1 MTEQWCAGDISNL
14 EYLMAVNAA
23 AGRSIAST
31 TAHAVLPWVTD
42 FTLPYIDDGTCHHHL
57 RDLTMS
63 KFRLTKGDDHLDLM
77 YRHTGHHIP
86 ENLSD
91 LSVAIYLA
99 RVLPRALLQRV
110 VRSTFEPREYPTSLA
125 KMAASSPDECIPE
138 LFLDP
143 SVLVSCH
150 DDMLSLDLPSW
161 CSTPDTCIAYHRRVL
176 ESPFVSA
183 HLHAW
188 IDVTFGVH
196 LSGASA
202 VRHKNVPH
210 MGFVQVFHHP
220 HPPRTTSQ
228 TTRPNDHTYTT
239 SSPQRND
246 VAATH
251 GLVVDEEYFAPP
263 RSSPAA
269 RQSSGRKE
277 KPPHRGVSLNGFH
290 ARHKKLPTAKSF
302 GARYATVLSPAY
314 TLDDSGVAGSWFSV
328 GCIVAELYLKRP
340 LFSGHSIVEF
350 ALGGKLYGE
359 SFSVHKALPQL
370 ASLPTPIRRVVVA
383 LLHPNPATRS
393 LAVQSFNHL
402 TSSIGFPPYFGTVW
416 AYLASVTLDNWVDH
430 TVDLWQSKDKYFLP
444 RDGIPLVVPTIRR
457 LLARSTPPQQADAV
471 RRLLPTWSHV
481 WLDQLA
487 FHMLILR
494 PITTLLDHVDD
505 IALQVSL
512 ASSVETSGLGWLRNV
527 WHHLGTSFVLDHI
540 LPVLLTWLRVGSP
553 LLKRVVAHTLG
564 QWAQGDYMGPVV
576 VAHEV
581 LPSVIALGDLPPA
594 ALPSPSPVHFSPNGV
609 GLALVHICAE
619 LHPTVLHT
627 VVLPP
632 LYRRVLKG
640 IRVLEDDDAW
650 SPPVSP
656 PPTTTPLTPQHIDVY
671 MTCKTIRQLVSL
683 LPGDVAAYHIPAT
696 VALLSSS
703 VRGDWVVVS
712 SLVHTVLRLGQVV
725 GTDATRLHLCAPLRL
740 FLVRFPHAQFPSYMT
755 QFQHLVGFEHFDSC
769 LGLPWSMSSAT
780 PFKLPLLAPISF
792 LPVAHLSPAMALTTE
807 AACQVLARRRP
818 PPTRRSTLPP
828 RWTTYTMPW
837 PPKGLV
843 VHEINRDAR
852 TRRVRAMAAD
862 GGGRWLVT
870 STSDGVVRVWRTAN
884 MTMQWQEQFKW
895 PVHTILPIGVGG
907 PTPALVHYH
916 MVLCDA
922 QSVYIV
928 NAHADNNTM
937 TAPIWKWKR
946 PAQPLVAVHVV
957 TRFIRTGSCGYVVV
971 AVATAGTVV
980 MHSMDNVPW
989 YYPHCE
995 KQNNKDQDAAATA
1008 THTVDNLP
1016 GMNVL
1021 DPTLTTEWTL
1031 NGGGCI
1037 SSLGALFGSLAVGS
1051 TTGHVDVVDP
1061 WTGRA
1066 HCRWQP
1072 HPLAKVVLIA
1082 QVSDTTFVTV
1092 GATDKQ
1098 AILWRWPS
1106 CHPILYVTNLPDE
1119 IQSSQVLCTTRKSDQ
1134 STWLVVGHGTK
1145 LAFQCLW
1152 PSPPTRSVQMTWQ
1165 DLVLPPPRQTIQSVV
1180 VLRHMVA
1187 VGTDSGAVH
1196 FCV

>member
-1 MTEQWCAGDISNL
+1 M
-14 EYLMAVNAA
+14 
-23 AGRSIAST
+23 
-31 TAHAVLPWVTD
+31 
-42 FTLPYIDDGTCHHHL
+42 
-57 RDLTMS
+57 
-63 KFRLTKGDDHLDLM
+63 
-77 YRHTGHHIP
+77 
-86 ENLSD
+86 
-91 LSVAIYLA
+91 
-99 RVLPRALLQRV
+99 
-110 VRSTFEPREYPTSLA
+110 
-125 KMAASSPDECIPE
+125 
-138 LFLDP
+138 
-143 SVLVSCH
+143 
-150 DDMLSLDLPSW
+150 
-161 CSTPDTCIAYHRRVL
+161 
-176 ESPFVSA
+176 
-183 HLHAW
+183 
-188 IDVTFGVH
+188 
-196 LSGASA
+196 
-202 VRHKNVPH
+202 
-210 MGFVQVFHHP
+210 
-220 HPPRTTSQ
+220 
-228 TTRPNDHTYTT
+228 
-239 SSPQRND
+239 
-246 VAATH
+246 
-251 GLVVDEEYFAPP
+251 
-263 RSSPAA
+263 
-269 RQSSGRKE
+269 E

-290 ARHKKLPTAKSF
+290 VRHKKLPTAKSF

-314 TLDDSGVAGSWFSV
+314 TLDDSGAAGSWFSV

-370 ASLPTPIRRVVVA
+370 ASLPTPIR
-383 LLHPNPATRS
+383 
-393 LAVQSFNHL
+393 
-402 TSSIGFPPYFGTVW
+402 SIGFPPYFGTVW

-430 TVDLWQSKDKYFLP
+430 TVNLWQSKDNFFLP

-553 LLKRVVAHTLG
+553 LLKRVVAHT
-564 QWAQGDYMGPVV
+564 
-576 VAHEV
+576 
-581 LPSVIALGDLPPA
+581 
-594 ALPSPSPVHFSPNGV
+594 
-609 GLALVHICAE
+609 
-619 LHPTVLHT
+619 
-627 VVLPP
+627 
-632 LYRRVLKG
+632 
-640 IRVLEDDDAW
+640 
-650 SPPVSP
+650 
-656 PPTTTPLTPQHIDVY
+656 LTPQHIDVY

-780 PFKLPLLAPISF
+780 PFKLPLLAPSSS
-792 LPVAHLSPAMALTTE
+792 LPVAHLSPAMARTTE

-907 PTPALVHYH
+907 PTPDLVNYH

-1119 IQSSQVLCTTRKSDQ
+1119 IQSSQ
-1134 STWLVVGHGTK
+1134 
-1145 LAFQCLW
+1145 
-1152 PSPPTRSVQMTWQ
+1152 
-1165 DLVLPPPRQTIQSVV
+1165 SVV